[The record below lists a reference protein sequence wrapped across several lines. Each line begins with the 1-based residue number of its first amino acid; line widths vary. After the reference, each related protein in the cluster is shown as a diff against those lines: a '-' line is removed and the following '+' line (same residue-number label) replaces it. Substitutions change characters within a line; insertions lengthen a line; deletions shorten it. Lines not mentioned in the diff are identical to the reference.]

1 MSKALRTFV
10 HILLCAYFY
19 IPTFAYKNL
28 FQWDSMP
35 KNWYV
40 LVWIIACYAVSILYP
55 YTSILLSFYSSVM
68 TAVFKVTFFCWIHQ
82 IEFLLHLLL
91 DSIYYL
97 LSSWRIVVREGG
109 VAVAWHS
116 SYFLV
121 QCFIVQYGCMHIC
134 FFFGIELESVRR
146 FLWFLL
152 RFWV

>member
-1 MSKALRTFV
+1 MGLHAKKLVCTGLNYCMLCSIHFISL
-10 HILLCAYFY
+10 HIHSSIF
-19 IPTFAYKNL
+19 L
-28 FQWDSMP
+28 FICDDSSLQS
-35 KNWYV
+35 N
-40 LVWIIACYAVSILYP
+40 
-55 YTSILLSFYSSVM
+55 F
-68 TAVFKVTFFCWIHQ
+68 FFCWIHQ

-134 FFFGIELESVRR
+134 FFFWNRIGISSQVFVVFTAFLSV
-146 FLWFLL
+146 LWDKKL
-152 RFWV
+152 V